1 LRGAGGKPYNDEMF
15 LENLKWPGVKRI
27 DFDKTVV
34 VIPLG
39 SVEQHGPHLPLTTDT
54 EIVTAI
60 AREVEKR
67 LPEQILVTPA
77 MWLGH
82 SPHHMNFP
90 GTLSVEPR
98 VYIDIV
104 KSLVHSMVRHGAK
117 RIFLLNGHGGNEGP
131 APVALRELKSE
142 LSARKEIF
150 VTFASYW
157 WLGAKTLTAVRKSDV
172 GGVGHACEME
182 TSAMLVI
189 APGKVDMSLAR
200 KSGPGAALRYR
211 VIDMQAKNPVA
222 MVSEFDELS
231 DSGVLG
237 EPELASAE
245 KGRLFLDGF
254 AAAVVEFLEDFATWT
269 PEAVKGEG

>member
-1 LRGAGGKPYNDEMF
+1 ML
-15 LENLKWPGVKRI
+15 LENLKWPEVKRI
-27 DFDKTVV
+27 DFSRCAV

-39 SVEQHGPHLPLTTDT
+39 SLEQHGPHLPLTTDT

-60 AREVEKR
+60 ARQVESR
-67 LPEQILVTPA
+67 LSSVILVTPTL
-77 MWLGH
+77 WLGH

-98 VYIDIV
+98 IYIDIV
-104 KSLVHSMVRHGAK
+104 KSLVLSMVRHGAK
-117 RIFLLNGHGGNEGP
+117 KIFLLNGHGGNEAP
-131 APVALRELKSE
+131 VPVALRELKTE
-142 LSARKEIF
+142 LSAHKDLF
-150 VTFASYW
+150 VVFASYW
-157 WLGAKTLTAVRKSDV
+157 WLGSKTLAAVRESGV

-189 APGKVDMSLAR
+189 APDKVDMSLAR

-231 DSGVLG
+231 GSGVLG

-245 KGRLFLDGF
+245 KGRKFLSGF
-254 AAAVVEFLEDFATWT
+254 AESVVEFLEDFQTWT
-269 PEAVKGEG
+269 PDRVKGL

>member
-1 LRGAGGKPYNDEMF
+1 ML
-15 LENLKWPGVKRI
+15 LENMKWPEVKRL
-27 DFDKTVV
+27 DFSKCPV

-39 SVEQHGPHLPLTTDT
+39 SLEQHGPHLPLTTDT

-60 AREVEKR
+60 ARGVESK
-67 LPEQILVTPA
+67 LGSGILVTPTL
-77 MWLGH
+77 WLGH

-90 GTLSVEPR
+90 GTLSVEPA
-98 VYIDIV
+98 VYVGMV

-117 RIFLLNGHGGNEGP
+117 KIFLLNGHGGNEAP
-131 APVALRELKSE
+131 VPVALRELKTE
-142 LSARKEIF
+142 LGAAKDIF

-157 WLGAKTLTAVRKSDV
+157 WLGSKTLTAVRESGL

-182 TSAMLVI
+182 TSVMLAI
-189 APGKVDMSLAR
+189 APNKVDMSLAR

-211 VIDMQAKNPVA
+211 VVDMQAANPVA

-237 EPELASAE
+237 EPELANAQ
-245 KGRLFLDGF
+245 KGERFLAGF
-254 AAAVVEFLEDFATWT
+254 AESIVEFLEDFKNWS
-269 PEAVKGEG
+269 PERVKGV

>member
-1 LRGAGGKPYNDEMF
+1 ML
-15 LENLKWPGVKRI
+15 LENLKWPEVKRI
-27 DFDKTVV
+27 DFAKIPV

-39 SVEQHGPHLPLTTDT
+39 SVEQHGPHLPVTTDT
-54 EIVTAI
+54 EIVTSL
-60 AREVEKR
+60 ARQVESR
-67 LPEQILVTPA
+67 LPERILVTPT

-98 VYIDIV
+98 IYVDII
-104 KSLVHSMVRHGAK
+104 KSLAHSMVRHGAK
-117 RIFLLNGHGGNEGP
+117 KIFLLNGHGGNEAP
-131 APVALRELKSE
+131 VPVALRELKSE
-142 LSARKEIF
+142 LSAQKDVF

-157 WLGAKTLTAVRKSDV
+157 WLGAKTLTEVRKSGV

-182 TSAMLVI
+182 TSAMLGI

-237 EPELASAE
+237 EPELASAD

-254 AAAVVEFLEDFATWT
+254 AASIVEFLEDFATWT
-269 PEAVKGEG
+269 PEAVKGPAIQGRAT

>member
-1 LRGAGGKPYNDEMF
+1 ML
-15 LENLKWPGVKRI
+15 LENMKWPEVKRI
-27 DFDKTVV
+27 DFSQCPV

-39 SVEQHGPHLPLTTDT
+39 SVEQHGPHLPVTTDT

-60 AREVEKR
+60 AREVESR
-67 LPEQILVTPA
+67 MAERILLTPTL
-77 MWLGH
+77 WLGH

-90 GTLSVEPR
+90 GTLSVEPGI
-98 VYIDIV
+98 YIGMV
-104 KSLVHSMVRHGAK
+104 KSLVHSMLRHGAK
-117 RIFLLNGHGGNEGP
+117 KIFLLNGHGGNEAP
-131 APVALRELKSE
+131 VPVALRELKSE
-142 LSARKEIF
+142 LGARKDVF

-157 WLGAKTLTAVRKSDV
+157 WLGSKTLTAVRESGV

-189 APGKVDMSLAR
+189 APGKVDMKLAR

-211 VIDMQAKNPVA
+211 VIDMQASNPVA

-237 EPELASAE
+237 EPELANPE
-245 KGRLFLDGF
+245 KGRRVLDGF
-254 AAAVVEFLEDFATWT
+254 ANSIVEFLEDFKTWS
-269 PEAVKGEG
+269 PERVKGG

>member
-1 LRGAGGKPYNDEMF
+1 ML
-15 LENLKWPGVKRI
+15 LENLKWPDVKSL
-27 DFDKTVV
+27 DFSQSPVL
-34 VIPLG
+34 IPLG
-39 SVEQHGPHLPLTTDT
+39 SLEQHGPHLPLTTDT

-60 AREVEKR
+60 AREVESR
-67 LPEQILVTPA
+67 LADRILVTPTL
-77 MWLGH
+77 WLGH

-90 GTLSVEPR
+90 GTLSAEPGI
-98 VYIDIV
+98 YIGIV

-117 RIFLLNGHGGNEGP
+117 KIFLLNGHGGNEAP
-131 APVALRELKSE
+131 VPVALRELKTE
-142 LSARKEIF
+142 LSAQKDVF

-157 WLGAKTLTAVRKSDV
+157 WLGSKTLTAVRESGV

-182 TSAMLVI
+182 TSVMLAI

-211 VIDMQAKNPVA
+211 IIDMQASNPVA

-254 AAAVVEFLEDFATWT
+254 AQSIVQFLEDFRHWS
-269 PEAVKGEG
+269 PQRVKGA

>member
-1 LRGAGGKPYNDEMF
+1 ML
-15 LENLKWPGVKRI
+15 LENLKWPEVKRL
-27 DFDKTVV
+27 DFSKCAV

-39 SVEQHGPHLPLTTDT
+39 SFEQHGPHLPLTTDT

-60 AREVEKR
+60 AREVEAR
-67 LPEQILVTPA
+67 LSGAILVTPTL
-77 MWLGH
+77 WLGH

-98 VYIDIV
+98 IYIDIV

-117 RIFLLNGHGGNEGP
+117 RIFLLNGHGGNEAP
-131 APVALRELKSE
+131 VPVALRELKTE
-142 LSARKEIF
+142 LSAHKDVF
-150 VTFASYW
+150 VVFASYW
-157 WLGAKTLTAVRKSDV
+157 WLGSKTLTAVRESGV

-189 APGKVDMSLAR
+189 APDKVDMSLAR

-211 VIDMQAKNPVA
+211 VIDMQASNRVA

-237 EPELASAE
+237 EPELASSE
-245 KGRLFLDGF
+245 KGRRFLIGF
-254 AAAVVEFLEDFATWT
+254 AESIVEFLEDFKNWT
-269 PEAVKGEG
+269 PEQVKGSAG

>member
-1 LRGAGGKPYNDEMF
+1 ML
-15 LENLKWPGVKRI
+15 LENLKWPEVKRV
-27 DFDKTVV
+27 DLSGTPV

-39 SVEQHGPHLPLTTDT
+39 SLEQHGPHLPLTTDT

-60 AREVEKR
+60 AREVESR
-67 LPEQILVTPA
+67 LPTRILLTPTL
-77 MWLGH
+77 WLGH
-82 SPHHMNFP
+82 SPHHMNFS

-98 VYIDIV
+98 IYIDIL
-104 KSLVHSMVRHGAK
+104 KSLAHSMIRHGAK
-117 RIFLLNGHGGNEGP
+117 KIFLLNGHGGNEGP

-142 LSARKEIF
+142 LRGHNDIF

-157 WLGAKTLTAVRKSDV
+157 WLGAKTLTAVRKSGV

-189 APGKVDMSLAR
+189 APQKVDMTLAR

-211 VIDMQAKNPVA
+211 VIDMQAKNPIA

-237 EPELASAE
+237 EPELATSE

-254 AAAVVEFLEDFATWT
+254 AASIVEFLEDFAGWT
-269 PEAVKGEG
+269 PESVKGTPAPKGH

>member
-1 LRGAGGKPYNDEMF
+1 ML
-15 LENLKWPGVKRI
+15 LENMKWPEVNRF
-27 DFDKTVV
+27 DFSQSPV

-60 AREVEKR
+60 ARAVESR
-67 LPEQILVTPA
+67 LGDRILVTPTL
-77 MWLGH
+77 WLGH
-82 SPHHMNFP
+82 SPHHLNFP
-90 GTLSVEPR
+90 GTLSAEPGI
-98 VYIDIV
+98 YIGIV

-117 RIFLLNGHGGNEGP
+117 KIFLLNGHGGNEAP
-131 APVALRELKSE
+131 VPVALRELKTE
-142 LSARKEIF
+142 LGAQKDVF

-157 WLGAKTLTAVRKSDV
+157 WLGSKTLTAVRESGV

-182 TSAMLVI
+182 TSVMLAI
-189 APGKVDMSLAR
+189 ASGKVDMSLAR

-211 VIDMQAKNPVA
+211 VVDMQASNPIA

-237 EPELASAE
+237 EPELATAE
-245 KGRLFLDGF
+245 KGRRFVAGF
-254 AAAVVEFLEDFATWT
+254 AESIVEFLEDFRHWS
-269 PEAVKGEG
+269 PERVKGV